1 MIQLELTEDMLNNVR
16 DGNSTAW
23 RLESSLREFP
33 NITPVNFWFD
43 YPIHR
48 IDSVDALRSMPAQGT
63 PAAGRSKNAHS
74 KSAADAAEEFR
85 TAYQVLNVNGSV
97 SVQDMM
103 DYFQVVDKTIY
114 ARIRKMGGEF
124 RLEKGRIYMAT
135 PDQNDQ

>member
-1 MIQLELTEDMLNNVR
+1 MNNVR

-48 IDSVDALRSMPAQGT
+48 IDAGDSLRTMPAQGSQG
-63 PAAGRSKNAHS
+63 AGRIKNTHS
-74 KSAADAAEEFR
+74 KSAAVAAEEFR
-85 TAYQVLNVNGSV
+85 NAYQILNVDGSV

-103 DYFQVVDKTIY
+103 DYFKITDKTVY
-114 ARIRKMGGEF
+114 SRIKKSGGEF
-124 RLEKGRIYMAT
+124 RLEKGRIYLVESE
-135 PDQNDQ
+135 DSDL